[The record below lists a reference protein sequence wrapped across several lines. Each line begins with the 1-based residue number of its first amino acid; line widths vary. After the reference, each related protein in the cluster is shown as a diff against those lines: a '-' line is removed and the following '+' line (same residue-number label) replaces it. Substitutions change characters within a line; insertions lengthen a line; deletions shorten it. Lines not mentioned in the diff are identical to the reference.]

1 MKIKKLF
8 SRILLTGTLVI
19 LSTTSVYGAG
29 WTNDDRGQRYQ
40 KEDGSYVISDWLEHN
55 QIWYHFNAE
64 GYWETGWIWA
74 DGYWWYQNTDGSY
87 ACNGSQV
94 IDGKIYSFDENG
106 HLKQASEHEQK
117 IQHIRDVYNQTN
129 TRTDLKA
136 YDGGNY
142 IDYAVD
148 DDRLVK
154 AILKNDFYLTLPT
167 VEYYYEWVWKDGY
180 YSVDLIF
187 AYGTDGT
194 REYRYYYQNH
204 NLIREIGP
212 DGVVRDYPDGDGL
225 RKTSDTQAESIL
237 SRGWW
242 ETALF
247 MEGFETE
254 F

>member
-8 SRILLTGTLVI
+8 SRILLTGTLAI

-106 HLKQASEHEQK
+106 
-117 IQHIRDVYNQTN
+117 
-129 TRTDLKA
+129 
-136 YDGGNY
+136 
-142 IDYAVD
+142 
-148 DDRLVK
+148 DRK
-154 AILKNDFYLTLPT
+154 
-167 VEYYYEWVWKDGY
+167 
-180 YSVDLIF
+180 SV
-187 AYGTDGT
+187 
-194 REYRYYYQNH
+194 
-204 NLIREIGP
+204 
-212 DGVVRDYPDGDGL
+212 V
-225 RKTSDTQAESIL
+225 
-237 SRGWW
+237 
-242 ETALF
+242 
-247 MEGFETE
+247 
-254 F
+254 